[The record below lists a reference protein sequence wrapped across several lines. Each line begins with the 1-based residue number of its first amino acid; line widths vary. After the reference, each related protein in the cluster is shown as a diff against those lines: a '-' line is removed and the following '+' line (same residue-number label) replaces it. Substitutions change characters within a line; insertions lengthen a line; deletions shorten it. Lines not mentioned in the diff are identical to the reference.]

1 MAIHKLKKYDD
12 PVLDRQIEELCAEM
26 RRIKTGLPTYVD
38 NAAAIAGGLAAG
50 KLYRTSAGDLRIVY
64 TP

>member
-1 MAIHKLKKYDD
+1 MTIHKLKRYDD

-38 NAAAIAGGLAAG
+38 NAAAIAGGLTAG
-50 KLYRTSAGDLRIVY
+50 QNYWTPAGVLEEV
-64 TP
+64 T